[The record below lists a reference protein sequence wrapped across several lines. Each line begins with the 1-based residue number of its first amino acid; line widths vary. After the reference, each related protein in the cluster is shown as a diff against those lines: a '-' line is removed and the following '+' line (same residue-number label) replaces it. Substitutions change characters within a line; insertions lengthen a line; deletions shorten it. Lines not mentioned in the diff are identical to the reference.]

1 MFNTVVVLRAKKLS
15 HGVVPRK
22 FSNDS
27 ERREKVSIIL
37 SSVNYLLSL
46 KFYLN
51 HLRKS
56 RFVEDVLFYPQREE
70 MASPKIDSK

>member
-27 ERREKVSIIL
+27 ERCEKVSIIL
-37 SSVNYLLSL
+37 SSVNYRRV
-46 KFYLN
+46 YLN